1 MTNYMLY
8 RLTKRSNAMMAHMLR
23 IHINFTPP
31 KALLEGNDVE
41 EVLEVL
47 PRVTETC
54 KVRVPIP

>member
-1 MTNYMLY
+1 MLY
-8 RLTKRSNAMMAHMLR
+8 RLTKRSNTMMAHMLR
-23 IHINFTPP
+23 THVNFTPP

-41 EVLEVL
+41 EVLEVI